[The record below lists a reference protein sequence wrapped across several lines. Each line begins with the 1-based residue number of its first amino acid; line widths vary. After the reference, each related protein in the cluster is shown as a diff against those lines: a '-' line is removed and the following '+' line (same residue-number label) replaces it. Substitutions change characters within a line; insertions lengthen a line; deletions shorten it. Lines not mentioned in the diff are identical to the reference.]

1 MNDKNSFWNQ
11 AAKAGLVLGGVSAL
25 YLMVTYLLGLI
36 NSSGF
41 VKILLSVVGAL
52 LWAAKF
58 AACVYLMKSFIQK
71 FANGQPEESGGR
83 KLSAFSYG
91 ALVSFLSALIY
102 SAVYLAYNTYIVP
115 EIFDQLM
122 ESYRNMPIM
131 TSETLETIEQIMP
144 KMPTI
149 MFFSNLIY
157 CTLFGIIVTA
167 FVSKN
172 TESSNPFKN

>member
-1 MNDKNSFWNQ
+1 M
-11 AAKAGLVLGGVSAL
+11 
-25 YLMVTYLLGLI
+25 
-36 NSSGF
+36 
-41 VKILLSVVGAL
+41 
-52 LWAAKF
+52 WAAKF

-71 FANGQPEESGGR
+71 FANGQPEESDGR
-83 KLSAFSYG
+83 RHSAFSYG

-144 KMPTI
+144 IIWTPPKMPI
-149 MFFSNLIY
+149 
-157 CTLFGIIVTA
+157 A
-167 FVSKN
+167 FIAMREIELRSAIH
-172 TESSNPFKN
+172 SYA

>member
-58 AACVYLMKSFIQK
+58 AAC
-71 FANGQPEESGGR
+71 
-83 KLSAFSYG
+83 
-91 ALVSFLSALIY
+91 
-102 SAVYLAYNTYIVP
+102 
-115 EIFDQLM
+115 
-122 ESYRNMPIM
+122 
-131 TSETLETIEQIMP
+131 
-144 KMPTI
+144 
-149 MFFSNLIY
+149 
-157 CTLFGIIVTA
+157 
-167 FVSKN
+167 
-172 TESSNPFKN
+172 